1 MVFLEIELQ
10 TEAPDTWHIDLAYS
24 LYAPQ
29 DTEYIIPQLYSKTGN
44 HLQIILKY
52 LSL

>member
-1 MVFLEIELQ
+1 MVFLEMELQ
-10 TEAPDTWHIDLAYS
+10 VEAPDTWHTNLACS

-29 DTEYIIPQLYSKTGN
+29 DTEYIIPQLYSKTGK